1 MSNIIKVVKNVNF
14 GTLYIKPA
22 FLFQANPLRSNAY
35 LYEEVL
41 LKKILATPEDR
52 PKLLACLEPEAP
64 LQEPTEATV
73 PERRPELPELQ
84 EPETP
89 PPIPPEAPARKTE
102 PAAPLDEEGLTPIKS
117 PMLGTFYGAP
127 KPGAPPFVEVGQVA
141 SEDET
146 VCIIEVMKLF
156 NTIKAGIRGRIAKIC
171 AENAQMVEFQ
181 QTLFLLEQI
190 PEKKASRKGK
200 PK

>member
-1 MSNIIKVVKNVNF
+1 MGLS
-14 GTLYIKPA
+14 
-22 FLFQANPLRSNAY
+22 RDD
-35 LYEEVL
+35 VL
-41 LKKILATPEDR
+41 EIL
-52 PKLLACLEPEAP
+52 KLLNESEFGELRLESGAFKLIVKKHAAQGSIGEPEAP

-127 KPGAPPFVEVGQVA
+127 KPGAPPFVEVGQVV
-141 SEDET
+141 S
-146 VCIIEVMKLF
+146 
-156 NTIKAGIRGRIAKIC
+156 
-171 AENAQMVEFQ
+171 
-181 QTLFLLEQI
+181 
-190 PEKKASRKGK
+190 
-200 PK
+200 